1 MLRWVGD
8 RHLLKLAMAGL
19 RERRKGQMVG
29 AEEQGPGTP
38 LASWGALLPWFLAL
52 PRFPGLEDS
61 C

>member
-1 MLRWVGD
+1 MLGGVRD
-8 RHLLKLAMAGL
+8 SHLETLAVDGL
-19 RERRKGQMVG
+19 SERRKGQMVG

>member
-52 PRFPGLEDS
+52 PRFTGLEDS